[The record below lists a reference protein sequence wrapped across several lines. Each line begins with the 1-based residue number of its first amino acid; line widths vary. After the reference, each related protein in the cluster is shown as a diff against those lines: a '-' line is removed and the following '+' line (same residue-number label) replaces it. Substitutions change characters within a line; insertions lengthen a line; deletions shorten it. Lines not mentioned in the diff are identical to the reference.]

1 MQIQDKEYVVTT
13 NYRKFSVR
21 MPIVLQIPK

>member
-13 NYRKFSVR
+13 NYSKFSAR